1 MHTDLPITTL
11 FQQLIHMFQAI
22 SQDHTTTAIY
32 QIHTIHMYQDP
43 MFTITQAF
51 ILLDMILTIHI
62 TAIVDYQLKLTIQ
75 DIVDSMIVIIHHIDT
90 PTMLIQD
97 LMIMITCTQDLM
109 FMTTPSEAHIT
120 AEPIIEVHMNTIM
133 LEIILMSLLQGH
145 TLTMILQLDLYIM
158 IILQLDLTLKYIM
171 IILQQ
176 EQYLHIILTIQ
187 PTIDHT
193 TTELNR
199 RKFLKN
205 DLNYEE
211 IKKLFL

>member
-1 MHTDLPITTL
+1 
-11 FQQLIHMFQAI
+11 MFQVI

-51 ILLDMILTIHI
+51 ILLDIILTIQI

-97 LMIMITCTQDLM
+97 PMIMITCTQDLM
-109 FMTTPSEAHIT
+109 FMTTPLEAHIT
-120 AEPIIEVHMNTIM
+120 ADLIIEVHMNTIM

-145 TLTMILQLDLYIM
+145 TLTM
-158 IILQLDLTLKYIM
+158 ILQLDLTLKYIM

-199 RKFLKN
+199 RKFFKN

-211 IKKLFL
+211 IKKLVL

>member
-1 MHTDLPITTL
+1 MNLKPSLRDLKLNLEMKLLKIHGTEAFFGIIQSTEQLMIILCMHTDLPITTL

-75 DIVDSMIVIIHHIDT
+75 DIVDTMTVIIHHIDT

-97 LMIMITCTQDLM
+97 PMIMITCTQDLM
-109 FMTTPSEAHIT
+109 FMTTP
-120 AEPIIEVHMNTIM
+120 
-133 LEIILMSLLQGH
+133 
-145 TLTMILQLDLYIM
+145 
-158 IILQLDLTLKYIM
+158 
-171 IILQQ
+171 
-176 EQYLHIILTIQ
+176 
-187 PTIDHT
+187 
-193 TTELNR
+193 
-199 RKFLKN
+199 
-205 DLNYEE
+205 
-211 IKKLFL
+211 